1 MNARTLPLTA
11 ACLLAAALPA
21 WAEDWPQWQ
30 GPNRDNVSKEK
41 GLLQSWPTGGPKL
54 LWTYD
59 EAGAGYAGPAAV
71 GDRLYILGTRGDVE
85 NLLAIDVGTGK
96 EVWASPVGPYL
107 ANGSTKKYGIG
118 PRSTPT
124 VDGDHIYALGSQ
136 GDLVCVDT
144 ADGKQVWKV
153 SLPEDLKGQMMSG
166 WGWSE
171 SPLVDGDKV
180 VCSPGGGKGTL
191 AALDK
196 KTGSVV
202 WRSKD
207 LTDPAAYS
215 SIVVSEAGSVRQ
227 YVQLTG
233 KGIVG
238 VRASDGTLLWRLPK
252 PEYRTAVIPTPIV
265 RGDLVYATV
274 DYGAGCDLLK
284 LSPADPAGFKVQDLY
299 DRTTQ
304 KNVQDKHEG
313 VVLIGDSI
321 YGYSDPQGKPGQWVC
336 QELKTGKL
344 RWTSQKLGRGSITC
358 ADGRLYCYTEADGT
372 AALAEPNTSGWKE
385 DGRFTIPR
393 HAQTRQFN
401 NNIWPHPVVANG
413 HLYLRDQELIF
424 CYDVKDHG
432 AGAQ

>member
-1 MNARTLPLTA
+1 MNARTLSLLA

-21 WAEDWPQWQ
+21 QAEDWPQWQ

-41 GLLQSWPTGGPKL
+41 GLLQSWPKGGPKL

-59 EAGAGYAGPAAV
+59 EAGNGYAGPAVV
-71 GDRLYILGTRGDVE
+71 GDRLYILGTRGDTE
-85 NLLAIDVGTGK
+85 TLLAIDVGTGK
-96 EVWASPVGPYL
+96 EVWASPIAPYL
-107 ANGSTKKYGIG
+107 ANGSTKHYGIG

-124 VDGDHIYALGSQ
+124 VDGDRIYALGSQ
-136 GDLVCVDT
+136 GDLVCVET
-144 ADGKQVWKV
+144 NGGKQVWKV
-153 SLPEDLKGQMMSG
+153 SLPADLKGQMMSG

-171 SPLVDGDKV
+171 SPLVDGDHV
-180 VCSPGGGKGTL
+180 ICSPGGSKGTL

-196 KTGSVV
+196 KSGSVV
-202 WRSKD
+202 WRSKE

-215 SIVVSEAGSVRQ
+215 SIVISEAGGVRQ

-238 VRASDGTLLWRLPK
+238 VAAKDGKLLWRVSK

-265 RGDLVYATV
+265 HGDLVYTTV

-284 LSPADPAGFKVQDLY
+284 LTPQGEGGIAAQELY
-299 DRTTQ
+299 ERTAQ
-304 KNVQDKHEG
+304 KNLQDKHEG
-313 VVLIGDSI
+313 VVLVGDSI
-321 YGYSDPQGKPGQWVC
+321 YGYSETNRGQWVC
-336 QELKTGKL
+336 QALETGKV
-344 RWTSQKLGRGSITC
+344 RWGSKQLGRGSVTC
-358 ADGRLYCYTEADGT
+358 ADNRLYCYTETDGT
-372 AALAEPNTSGWKE
+372 AALAEPNPSGWKE
-385 DGRFTIPR
+385 HGRFTIPR
-393 HAQTRQFN
+393 HTAHRQFN

-413 HLYLRDQELIF
+413 HLYLRDQEFIF